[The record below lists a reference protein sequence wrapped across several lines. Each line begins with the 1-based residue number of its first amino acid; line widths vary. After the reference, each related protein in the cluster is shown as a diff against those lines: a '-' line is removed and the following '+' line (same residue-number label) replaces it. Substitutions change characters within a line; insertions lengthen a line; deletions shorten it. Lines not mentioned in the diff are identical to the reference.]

1 MGTIT
6 LGHIAALFTVI
17 VWGTTFISTKILLLD
32 FTPLEILFFRFILG
46 FLVLCVA
53 KPQRLHTKGMEEEKY
68 FIGAGL
74 CGITLYFLLEN
85 VALVYTYASNVCL
98 ILAFVPFITAIV
110 TKILLKEDT
119 ISSGFCVG
127 FTCALIGVVLIVFNG
142 SVILKLNP
150 LGDIL
155 AFLASIVWALYSV
168 LLRKIS
174 TFQYNTVLCTRN
186 IFGYGLIMML
196 PALLFMDFQWGFYR
210 LNDHANLFNLLYL
223 GIGASAICFGTWSWA
238 VKVLGPVK
246 TTMYI
251 YISPIVTLITSALI
265 LEEKITWV
273 ACVGTVFILAGL
285 IISGR
290 RN

>member
-1 MGTIT
+1 MGTTT

-46 FLVLCVA
+46 FLVLCLTRP
-53 KPQRLHTKGMEEEKY
+53 KRLKTKGLEEEKY
-68 FIGAGL
+68 FIAAGL

-85 VALVYTYASNVCL
+85 VALLYTYASNVCL
-98 ILAFVPFITAIV
+98 ILAFVPFMTALA
-110 TKILLKEDT
+110 TKYILGEDSL
-119 ISSGFCVG
+119 SSGFFVG
-127 FTCALIGVVLIVFNG
+127 FICALFGVSLIIFNG

-150 LGDIL
+150 IGDIL
-155 AFLASIVWALYSV
+155 AFLAGVVWALYSV

-174 TFQYNTVLCTRN
+174 TFHYNTVLCTRN
-186 IFGYGLIMML
+186 IFGYGLLLML

-210 LNDHANLFNLLYL
+210 LDDHANLFNLLYL
-223 GIGASAICFGTWSWA
+223 GIGASAICFGTWSWS

-246 TTMYI
+246 TSMYI
-251 YISPIVTLITSALI
+251 YITPIVTIITSALI
-265 LEEKITWV
+265 LEEKITWL
-273 ACVGTVFILAGL
+273 ACVGTFFILLGL
-285 IISGR
+285 TISGR

>member
-1 MGTIT
+1 MGTTT

-46 FLVLCVA
+46 FLVLCLV
-53 KPQRLHTKGMEEEKY
+53 KPERLKTKGLEEEKY

-85 VALVYTYASNVCL
+85 IALLYTYASNVCL
-98 ILAFVPFITAIV
+98 ILAFVPFLTALAA
-110 TKILLKEDT
+110 KYLLQEDT
-119 ISSGFCVG
+119 LYPGFFVG
-127 FTCALIGVVLIVFNG
+127 FVCALIGVGLIILNG

-150 LGDIL
+150 IGDIL
-155 AFLASIVWALYSV
+155 AFLAGVVWALYSV

-174 TFQYNTVLCTRN
+174 TFNYNTVLCTRN

-210 LNDHANLFNLLYL
+210 LDDHANLFNLLYL
-223 GIGASAICFGTWSWA
+223 GIGASALCFGTWSWS
-238 VKVLGPVK
+238 VNVLGPVK
-246 TTMYI
+246 TSMYI
-251 YISPIVTLITSALI
+251 YISPIVTIITSALI
-265 LEEKITWV
+265 LDEKITWL
-273 ACVGTVFILAGL
+273 ACVGTAFILLGL
-285 IISGR
+285 VISGR

>member
-1 MGTIT
+1 MGTTT

-46 FLVLCVA
+46 FLVLCLV
-53 KPQRLHTKGMEEEKY
+53 KPKRLKTKGLEEEKY

-85 VALVYTYASNVCL
+85 IALLYTYASNVCL
-98 ILAFVPFITAIV
+98 ILAFVPFLTALAA
-110 TKILLKEDT
+110 KYLLQEDT
-119 ISSGFCVG
+119 LYPGFFVG
-127 FTCALIGVVLIVFNG
+127 FVCALLGVTLIIFNG

-150 LGDIL
+150 IGDIL
-155 AFLASIVWALYSV
+155 AFLAGIVWALYSI

-174 TFQYNTVLCTRN
+174 TFHYNTILCTRN
-186 IFGYGLIMML
+186 IFGYGLVMML
-196 PALLFMDFQWGFYR
+196 PALFFMDFQWGLYR
-210 LNDHANLFNLLYL
+210 LDDHANLFNLLYL
-223 GIGASAICFGTWSWA
+223 GIGASALCFGTWSWS
-238 VKVLGPVK
+238 VNVLGPVK
-246 TTMYI
+246 TSMYI
-251 YISPIVTLITSALI
+251 YISPIVTIITSALI
-265 LEEKITWV
+265 LDEKITWL
-273 ACVGTVFILAGL
+273 ACVGTAFILIGL

>member
-1 MGTIT
+1 MGTTT

-46 FLVLCVA
+46 FLVLCLV
-53 KPQRLHTKGMEEEKY
+53 KPERLKTKGLEEEKY

-85 VALVYTYASNVCL
+85 IALLYTYASNVCL
-98 ILAFVPFITAIV
+98 ILAFVPFLTALAA
-110 TKILLKEDT
+110 KYLLQEDT
-119 ISSGFCVG
+119 LYPGFFVG
-127 FTCALIGVVLIVFNG
+127 FVCALIGVGLIILNG
-142 SVILKLNP
+142 SIILKLNP
-150 LGDIL
+150 IGDIL
-155 AFLASIVWALYSV
+155 AFLAGVVWALYSV

-174 TFQYNTVLCTRN
+174 TFNYNTVLCTRN

-210 LNDHANLFNLLYL
+210 LDDHANMFNLLYL
-223 GIGASAICFGTWSWA
+223 GIGASALCFGTWSWS
-238 VKVLGPVK
+238 VNVLGPVK
-246 TTMYI
+246 TSMYI
-251 YISPIVTLITSALI
+251 YISPIVTIITSALI
-265 LEEKITWV
+265 LGEKITWL
-273 ACVGTVFILAGL
+273 ACVGTVFILIGL
-285 IISGR
+285 VISGR

>member
-1 MGTIT
+1 MGTTT

-46 FLVLCVA
+46 FLVLCLA
-53 KPQRLHTKGMEEEKY
+53 RPKRLKTKGLEEEKY
-68 FIGAGL
+68 FIAAGL

-85 VALVYTYASNVCL
+85 VALLYTYASNVCL
-98 ILAFVPFITAIV
+98 ILAFVPFMTALA
-110 TKILLKEDT
+110 TKYLFGED
-119 ISSGFCVG
+119 SLNPGFFVG
-127 FTCALIGVVLIVFNG
+127 FICALFGVALIIFNG

-150 LGDIL
+150 IGDIL
-155 AFLASIVWALYSV
+155 AFLAGVVWALYSV

-174 TFQYNTVLCTRN
+174 TFHYNTVLCTRN
-186 IFGYGLIMML
+186 IFGYGLILML

-210 LNDHANLFNLLYL
+210 LDDHANLFNLLYL
-223 GIGASAICFGTWSWA
+223 GIGASAICFGTWSWS
-238 VKVLGPVK
+238 VNVLGPVK
-246 TTMYI
+246 TSMYI
-251 YISPIVTLITSALI
+251 YISPIVTIITSALI
-265 LEEKITWV
+265 LGEKITWL
-273 ACVGTVFILAGL
+273 ACVGTFFILLGL